1 MKDSLFQNL
10 DYKDYLTN
18 YPIHEFFD
26 IDLNIYGEIEKKTPS
41 LYESVDSEN
50 ITLYEGV
57 DPENITPF
65 SVVLD
70 DLIRLHHLIISR
82 KVTTIL
88 EIGVGKST
96 KVFDHALSINK
107 SEHQKFVAENLR
119 RTNPFEC
126 HSIDNNKEWIDSVK
140 AEFPNLKNTQ
150 FHFCPCEIGTF
161 NSRICTYYN
170 DVPNICPDFIYLDAP
185 DQFSVKGAI
194 RGLSTNHPDRM
205 PMSAD
210 ILAIEHFLTPGTL
223 VVVDGRTAN
232 ARFLKTNLQRDW
244 DYWHSK
250 EYDQHFFELK
260 EEPLGIFNQR
270 QVEFC
275 LGTDWK

>member
-1 MKDSLFQNL
+1 MKNTLFQNL
-10 DYKDYLTN
+10 DYQNYLVD

-26 IDLNIYGEIEKKTPS
+26 IDLNTCGEIEKKVIRPP
-41 LYESVDSEN
+41 YESVD
-50 ITLYEGV
+50 
-57 DPENITPF
+57 PENVTPI
-65 SVVLD
+65 SVELD

-96 KVFDHALSINK
+96 TVFDHALSVNK
-107 SEHQKFVAENLR
+107 LEHQKFVTENLR
-119 RTNPFEC
+119 RTNAFEC
-126 HSIDNNKEWIDSVK
+126 HSIDNNEEWIDSVK
-140 AEFPNLKNTQ
+140 AEFPNLKNTE

-161 NSRICTYYN
+161 NSKICTYYN
-170 DVPNICPDFIYLDAP
+170 NVPNICPDFIYLDAP
-185 DQFSVKGAI
+185 DQFSVNGDI

-260 EEPLGIFNQR
+260 EEPLGIYNQR

-275 LGTDWK
+275 LGRDWNTT

>member
-1 MKDSLFQNL
+1 MKNKLFQNL
-10 DYKDYLTN
+10 DYKNYLIKH
-18 YPIHEFFD
+18 PIHEFFD
-26 IDLNIYGEIEKKTPS
+26 IDLDTYGEIENKIPS
-41 LYESVDSEN
+41 IYENVDSKN
-50 ITLYEGV
+50 LVPY
-57 DPENITPF
+57 
-65 SVVLD
+65 SVALD

-88 EIGVGKST
+88 EIGVGKSS

-107 SEHQKFVAENLR
+107 SKHQKFVAENLR
-119 RTNPFEC
+119 RANPFEC

-140 AEFPNLKNTQ
+140 AEFPDLKNTK

-170 DVPNICPDFIYLDAP
+170 DMPNISPDFIYLDAP
-185 DQFSVKGAI
+185 DQFSVKDDI

-210 ILAIEHFLTPGTL
+210 ILAIEHFLAPGTL

-232 ARFLKTNLQRDW
+232 ARFLKTNFQRNW
-244 DYWHSK
+244 DHWYSK
-250 EYDQHFFELK
+250 EYDQHFFELN
-260 EEPLGIFNQR
+260 EEPLGAFNQR

-275 LGTDWK
+275 LGRDWNAT